1 MEGSIIALNTGK
13 ADVLSWQGKDISS
26 AINKEPSRGPLFL
39 SNLQFEGDI
48 QADTVHH
55 GGPDKAVCVYSHD
68 HYAYWEKGLG
78 ISLDVPSFGENLT
91 VEGLTEKEVFIGDI
105 FRLGEALVQV
115 SQPRQPCFKVAAKL
129 KQPLMVKYIQDTSFS
144 GYYLRVLEEGTVSP
158 GDKLVIEEKHRAGI
172 SVEFVNRMTYI
183 DKENRE
189 GLTMLAG
196 LNELAEG
203 WRSAMK
209 KRLDSLLGQY
219 L

>member
-1 MEGSIIALNTGK
+1 M
-13 ADVLSWQGKDISS
+13 
-26 AINKEPSRGPLFL
+26 
-39 SNLQFEGDI
+39 SNLQFEGDV

-115 SQPRQPCFKVAAKL
+115 SQPRRPCFKVAAKL

-144 GYYLRVLEEGTVSP
+144 GYYLRVLEVGTVSP

-189 GLTMLAG
+189 GLTMLAS

-209 KRLDSLLGQY
+209 KRLDSLPGQY

>member
-26 AINKEPSRGPLFL
+26 AINKKPSRGPLFL

-55 GGPDKAVCVYSHD
+55 GGPDKAVCVYSHN

-129 KQPLMVKYIQDTSFS
+129 KQPLMIKYIQDTSFS

>member
-13 ADVLSWQGKDISS
+13 ADFLSWQGKDISS
-26 AINKEPSRGPLFL
+26 AINKKPSRSPLFL

-209 KRLDSLLGQY
+209 KKFDSLLGQY

>member
-26 AINKEPSRGPLFL
+26 AINKKPSRSPLFL

-129 KQPLMVKYIQDTSFS
+129 KQPLMVKYIHDTSFS

-209 KRLDSLLGQY
+209 KRLDALPGQY

>member
-1 MEGSIIALNTGK
+1 MVGSIIALNTGK

-26 AINKEPSRGPLFL
+26 AINKKPSRGPLFL

-209 KRLDSLLGQY
+209 KRLDSLPGQY

>member
-26 AINKEPSRGPLFL
+26 AINKKPSRGPLFL